1 MIYCFIFMGLKKIK
15 KWCFCFFFF
24 YLWWKFTWAQNVLQ
38 QRERK
43 WSYRPVG
50 ALVNTSSVT
59 LNYMGG
65 FFLSVLSVKPG
76 NLTVWRSETRPGTT
90 TTTLVRFPLV
100 SMRLSSDPAPP
111 CQRHLWRISWLTEV
125 SPLGPLRRVVSP
137 PEHRHI
143 TGWIGR
149 TMSH

>member
-1 MIYCFIFMGLKKIK
+1 MK
-15 KWCFCFFFF
+15 
-24 YLWWKFTWAQNVLQ
+24 LQ
-38 QRERK
+38 ARRYSGEHVQRHFKLHGRI
-43 WSYRPVG
+43 
-50 ALVNTSSVT
+50 
-59 LNYMGG
+59 

-90 TTTLVRFPLV
+90 STTLVRFPLV

-143 TGWIGR
+143 TG
-149 TMSH
+149 